1 MIPIYAALFI
11 FWKIVKKTKFVKA
24 SEADI
29 WSGKAALDAQVWP
42 VREPRNTLEKVWFWI
57 A

>member
-42 VREPRNTLEKVWFWI
+42 VREPRNALEKVWFWI